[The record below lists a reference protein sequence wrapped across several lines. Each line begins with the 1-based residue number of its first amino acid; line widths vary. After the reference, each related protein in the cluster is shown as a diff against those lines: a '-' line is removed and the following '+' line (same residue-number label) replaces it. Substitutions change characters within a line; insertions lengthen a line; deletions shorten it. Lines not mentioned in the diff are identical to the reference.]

1 MTQSRT
7 SSVQTG
13 EPEPPAHPLRQ
24 PALRPIRP
32 PFHTRVV
39 QDGRVR
45 IVEIEG
51 ELDILTAPTL
61 AAAVKDDDAFDA
73 LVVDFGKM
81 PFISSAGLRVIV
93 ALHRRLSRR
102 GGAIALV
109 AVEPFVRE
117 IVEIVGLA
125 DALIFA
131 ADVPSAMRLLSK
143 RA

>member
-1 MTQSRT
+1 MKSCTWSAH
-7 SSVQTG
+7 SD
-13 EPEPPAHPLRQ
+13 EPEPPADPGRR
-24 PALRPIRP
+24 PALPPVLP
-32 PFHTRVV
+32 PFHARVV

-61 AAAVKDDDAFDA
+61 AGAVKDDDAFDA

-81 PFISSAGLRVIV
+81 PFISSAGLSVIV

-125 DALIFA
+125 DVLIFA